1 MYADIYIFCNVRFV
15 SFDITFFALNKIC
28 EYTYTHT
35 HTRVTPLSSYLI
47 LATLTKAKCTLIG
60 NYWTSVFFERKKI
73 LALTS
78 TFLHPF
84 TSSLSLSRTF
94 ISIAILV
101 SQFFTWY
108 LSSTNRHYSEIYHRG
123 RRKQARKG
131 SIVRL
136 GESTLRSARGF
147 RNEEGTRGYSP
158 RDRVNPITR
167 KAAAAAAAL

>member
-1 MYADIYIFCNVRFV
+1 MQIYIYIFCNVRFV
-15 SFDITFFALNKIC
+15 SFDITFFALKKIC

-84 TSSLSLSRTF
+84 TSSLSSSYIHLDRDACF
-94 ISIAILV
+94 AIFHLV
-101 SQFFTWY
+101 SLIDQ
-108 LSSTNRHYSEIYHRG
+108 SS
-123 RRKQARKG
+123 
-131 SIVRL
+131 L
-136 GESTLRSARGF
+136 L
-147 RNEEGTRGYSP
+147 
-158 RDRVNPITR
+158 
-167 KAAAAAAAL
+167 